1 MSIRIALVDPHA
13 QYRHHLA
20 ELLARRA
27 GAVVVFEAA
36 DVQAAMRR
44 MNAGTAVDV
53 LLLDIDLPAGMGLR
67 ALRCLARRHPRTRL
81 VALSLHDEPA
91 VARAAV
97 AAGARACALKQG
109 PLDALLATL
118 A

>member
-13 QYRHHLA
+13 LYRRHLA

-27 GAVVVFEAA
+27 GAVVVFEAV
-36 DVQAAMRR
+36 DVQAALRR
-44 MNAGTAVDV
+44 MQAGAAVDV

-67 ALRCLARRHPRTRL
+67 ALRCLARRHPATRL

-91 VARAAV
+91 VAHAALG
-97 AAGARACALKQG
+97 AGARACVPKQG
-109 PLDALLATL
+109 PVEALVSAV